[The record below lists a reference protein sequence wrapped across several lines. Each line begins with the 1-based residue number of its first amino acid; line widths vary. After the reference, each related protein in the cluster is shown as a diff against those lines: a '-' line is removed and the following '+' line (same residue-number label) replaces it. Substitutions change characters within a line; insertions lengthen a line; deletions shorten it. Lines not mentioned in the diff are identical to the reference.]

1 MADPLTKHVPR
12 AVLDKL
18 AGKMGYTFPFEETQ
32 KNQKMEAVERL
43 LVFDGG
49 ENESLEDDVHSFVD
63 KTSHLTTAVLYV
75 QRHSPFGC
83 QGTPLG
89 GAWCVLFLLR

>member
-1 MADPLTKHVPR
+1 MTKHVPR

-32 KNQKMEAVERL
+32 KTQKMAAVERL

-63 KTSHLTTAVLYV
+63 KNVSSHDNRFVRTAAQPFRLP
-75 QRHSPFGC
+75 RHATG
-83 QGTPLG
+83 
-89 GAWCVLFLLR
+89 